1 MLHLASC
8 WVCRRKWQCVGG
20 LPAPTPPLVFVLLQ
34 LQSLGVL
41 QLHCGLCPT
50 HVVRSTAAS
59 APVVDSRRHQ

>member
-41 QLHCGLCPT
+41 QLHCGPCLRQSTHGTGRCGETSLLLCQ
-50 HVVRSTAAS
+50 S
-59 APVVDSRRHQ
+59 